1 MYSKSLLYIC
11 GGMILI
17 ALVSIPPIMAD
28 VENNEVGDAPEY
40 QSMYTEYEFLALSTN
55 DVFDWSHLR
64 WFWILIS
71 STVVDRCRKEN
82 FIVVVEATCMLVDA

>member
-1 MYSKSLLYIC
+1 
-11 GGMILI
+11 MILI

-55 DVFDWSHLR
+55 DVFHRSHLR
-64 WFWILIS
+64 
-71 STVVDRCRKEN
+71 
-82 FIVVVEATCMLVDA
+82 

>member
-55 DVFDWSHLR
+55 DVFDRSHLR
-64 WFWILIS
+64 
-71 STVVDRCRKEN
+71 
-82 FIVVVEATCMLVDA
+82 